1 MNLLIENNFNY
12 HFEILESIIVK
23 YHEIINQD
31 IYFDKIYLQIYPNSS
46 FERYIKSKYS
56 NLEILYYYQNEYID
70 FDYKIIATIYP
81 EELLT
86 INYPSDK
93 IFYICHQKID
103 DELIPEN
110 LTNQILFL
118 SNFSKKLR
126 HFHAEILPFK
136 KLIKFQNPII
146 PIFIVQG
153 NFFHD
158 NHHRRNLEILE
169 EILMENYQHDFI
181 IKLLGRGKVPTHLLN
196 HPKIIYLE
204 NLDFQDFHYEFLN
217 AFAIIPCISKKTHP
231 QYYSSKLTSS
241 INYGL
246 AYNLHFLIDE
256 DLFKI
261 YYPKKS
267 FVYQSFSDIPKKF
280 NDLLNLFFKK

>member
-23 YHEIINQD
+23 YQEIINQK
-31 IYFDKIYLQIYPNSS
+31 ISFEKIYLQIYPNSS
-46 FERYIKSKYS
+46 FESYIKSKYS
-56 NLEILYYYQNEYID
+56 NLEIKNYYHKENID

-81 EELLT
+81 EEFFK
-86 INYPSDK
+86 INDPSDN
-93 IFYICHQKID
+93 IFYICHQKIE

-110 LTNQILFL
+110 LTKQILFL

-126 HFHAEILPFK
+126 HFQADILPFK
-136 KLIKFQNPII
+136 KLIKFQNPSI

-153 NFFHD
+153 NFNHD
-158 NHHRRNLEILE
+158 KHYRRNLEILDK
-169 EILMENYQHDFI
+169 ILIENYQENFL
-181 IKLLGRGKVPTHLLN
+181 IKLLGRGEVPFHLLN
-196 HPKIIYLE
+196 HPKIKYLE

-217 AFAIIPCISKKTHP
+217 AFAIITCISKKTHP
-231 QYYSSKLTSS
+231 QYYSTKLTSS

-280 NDLLNLFFKK
+280 NDLLNLFYQK